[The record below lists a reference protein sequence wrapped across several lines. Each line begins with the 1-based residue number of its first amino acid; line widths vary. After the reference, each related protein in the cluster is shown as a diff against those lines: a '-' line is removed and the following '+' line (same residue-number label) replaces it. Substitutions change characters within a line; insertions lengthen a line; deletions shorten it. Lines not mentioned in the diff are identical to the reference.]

1 MKPIEA
7 PPLSRIQRLV
17 LRLVGRVSI
26 GWLRGPGW
34 SAWLPAV
41 AFVCSR
47 HGVVVDYEHG
57 YGGYLVCPFCVSVDG
72 SVDSLAWLERGGIC
86 A

>member
-1 MKPIEA
+1 LKPVEA
-7 PPLSRIQRLV
+7 PPLLRIQRLV
-17 LRLVGRVSI
+17 LRLVGRVGV

-41 AFVCSR
+41 AFVCPR

-57 YGGYLVCPFCVSVDG
+57 YEGCLVCPFC
-72 SVDSLAWLERGGIC
+72 LEASG
-86 A
+86 

>member
-1 MKPIEA
+1 LTACEA
-7 PPLSRIQRLV
+7 PPLSRFQRLV
-17 LRLVGRVSI
+17 LRVFGRVRI

-41 AFVCSR
+41 AFVCER

-57 YGGYLVCPFCVSVDG
+57 FTSRLECPLCILEE
-72 SVDSLAWLERGGIC
+72 LACRR
-86 A
+86 

>member
-1 MKPIEA
+1 MTHLES
-7 PPLSRIQRLV
+7 PPLTRFQRLQ
-17 LRLVGRVSI
+17 LRLFGRVRI

-41 AFVCSR
+41 AFVCPR

-57 YGGYLVCPFCVSVDG
+57 YEGRLVCPLCLVEG
-72 SVDSLAWLERGGIC
+72 
-86 A
+86 